1 MGGGKA
7 SIDHWEINVRAGM
20 VLFEFLFFKTKTFPP
35 SLVKIFQK
43 IRSKIGLPIKLIA
56 ATH

>member
-20 VLFEFLFFKTKTFPP
+20 VLFEFLFLDCLPI
-35 SLVKIFQK
+35 IFLN
-43 IRSKIGLPIKLIA
+43 IGLHGFQWRLV
-56 ATH
+56 